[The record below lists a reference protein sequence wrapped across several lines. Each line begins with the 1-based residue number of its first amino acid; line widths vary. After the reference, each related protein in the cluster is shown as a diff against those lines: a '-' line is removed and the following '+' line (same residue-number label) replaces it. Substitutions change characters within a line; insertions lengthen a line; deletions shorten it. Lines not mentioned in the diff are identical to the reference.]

1 MAKIK
6 LTMEDVSEFLKTLPY
21 AQFKSLVEEY
31 SAHTTNS
38 FDHEMKRLVID
49 NLESRLEKLG
59 VNAVCPK
66 REPPIIV
73 KDG

>member
-1 MAKIK
+1 MAKTK

-31 SAHTTNS
+31 SAHTTSS
-38 FDHEMKRLVID
+38 FDDDMQKLVSV

-59 VNAVCPK
+59 ANAL
-66 REPPIIV
+66 
-73 KDG
+73 

>member
-1 MAKIK
+1 MAKTK

-38 FDHEMKRLVID
+38 LADDMKRLVSV

-59 VNAVCPK
+59 ANAL
-66 REPPIIV
+66 
-73 KDG
+73 